1 MLFFRISSLVGLFLA
16 IFIFVIT
23 FVRFN
28 NLLIKTKKYIILLF
42 QMIIVFLILREIY
55 LSIYSIIIGEF

>member
-28 NLLIKTKKYIILLF
+28 NLLIKTNKYIILLF